1 MNEGTGLRV
10 AFAGAGL
17 MSRFHL
23 DGWAEV
29 EGADVVAICDPVAE
43 RAEGRAA
50 EYGIPAVYTD
60 FARMLDDA
68 RPDAVDIATPV
79 ETHADLVRIAADRGV
94 HACSQKPVTPTVAE
108 AEGLIADVGERIRF
122 MVHENFRWRP
132 HYLQMGEW
140 LREGRIGR
148 VTHARMTVR
157 SPGLAPPA
165 DGSTP
170 PDLVRQPYLA
180 TFRRLI
186 AFELLIHQLDV
197 LRSLLGEFEVVSV
210 EMDRINKDLVG
221 EDVAIVV
228 MRGEDGMT
236 AVVDGSMS
244 APGYPARPSDRLELI
259 GTADTHG
266 LRRRQAVPGRR
277 RDAARGARR
286 RGELPG
292 LLRQRGAGFRG
303 RGAHGRAVLDRPAG
317 QSRVVAA
324 DGALLRGRR
333 RRSVT
338 RPARPWRFGSS
349 HLKEPPP

>member
-79 ETHADLVRIAADRGV
+79 ETHADLVRIAANRGV

-259 GTADTHG
+259 GTADTMVFDG
-266 LRRRQAVPGRR
+266 GRLFLVGGGMPPVEH
-277 RDAARGARR
+277 D
-286 RGELPG
+286 
-292 LLRQRGAGFRG
+292 
-303 RGAHGRAVLDRPAG
+303 
-317 QSRVVAA
+317 VAA
-324 DGALLRGRR
+324 NFRACFANAVRDFADGVRTGAPFWTDRLDNLESLRLMERCYEVAG
-333 RRSVT
+333 VA
-338 RPARPWRFGSS
+338 P
-349 HLKEPPP
+349 